1 LQNDFCLD
9 VHDAKYVKI
18 SLIAIKGRT
27 VPYSLY
33 PNEFVMEEELS
44 HVSLRL
50 RDFQDNEHSLDMM
63 HRVGFNKH
71 FYNTKKEED
80 GLLASPDTVK
90 D

>member
-1 LQNDFCLD
+1 
-9 VHDAKYVKI
+9 
-18 SLIAIKGRT
+18 
-27 VPYSLY
+27 
-33 PNEFVMEEELS
+33 MEEEIS

-50 RDFQDNEHSLDMM
+50 RDFQDKEDSLDVL

-80 GLLASPDTVK
+80 GLLASPETAK